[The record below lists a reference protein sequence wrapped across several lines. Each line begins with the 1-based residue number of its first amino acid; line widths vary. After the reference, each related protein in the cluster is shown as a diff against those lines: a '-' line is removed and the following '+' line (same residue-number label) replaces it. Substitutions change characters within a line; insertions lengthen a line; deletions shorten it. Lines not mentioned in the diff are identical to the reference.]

1 MKLER
6 LKTVLKNKFQS
17 RKTAV
22 LLRFSAVNGLRLTS
36 FKYDGISIQWTM
48 AVCFTYQRLEHE
60 NENGHVVCNIL
71 RKKEGG
77 VKWVCVVCVWGCV

>member
-60 NENGHVVCNIL
+60 NGHVVCNIL